1 MGSCGHPYKT
11 VERLQRGVMNKREL
25 KCEFGIWVAERYS
38 KLPKEI
44 VRYCNFYE
52 DKYYITFL
60 ESLLKDI
67 PSEHFGEDQ

>member
-1 MGSCGHPYKT
+1 
-11 VERLQRGVMNKREL
+11 MNKREL

-60 ESLLKDI
+60 ESLLKDT